1 MFAKFSVQRG
11 EEFAERFAVPCHEF
25 GQKERGDGRVALG
38 KIEAESDT
46 AAFFAADENILFEH
60 QFADVFEADG
70 NFVQL
75 AVELCC
81 ELVDELCNR
90 KRFGDFAGK
99 ISHSSE
105 VPNEQGED
113 LVWIDEGTVA
123 VDRADAIAIAVGSEP
138 SVVFSGNYCL
148 AQWANVR
155 LNRLGMDAAEARFA
169 FAANFRAGDAVA
181 SEEFRQ
187 KAGGGSEHCIG
198 NEAEIGFADAV
209 PIDEFFE
216 SVEIGRARLKG
227 LDEFWLRRKLRN
239 VGRLDEREFILDL
252 R

>member
-1 MFAKFSVQRG
+1 MTRFYVEVDAAVVMFAEFFVERG

-25 GQKERGDGRVALG
+25 GQKERGDRGVAFR
-38 KIEAESDT
+38 EVQAESDT

-90 KRFGDFAGK
+90 KRFGDLAWK

-105 VPNEQGED
+105 VPDEHGKD

-123 VDRADAIAIAVGSEP
+123 VDRANTIAIAVGGEAG
-138 SVVFSGNYCL
+138 VVFSGDYRL
-148 AQWANVR
+148 A
-155 LNRLGMDAAEARFA
+155 
-169 FAANFRAGDAVA
+169 
-181 SEEFRQ
+181 
-187 KAGGGSEHCIG
+187 
-198 NEAEIGFADAV
+198 
-209 PIDEFFE
+209 
-216 SVEIGRARLKG
+216 
-227 LDEFWLRRKLRN
+227 
-239 VGRLDEREFILDL
+239 
-252 R
+252 